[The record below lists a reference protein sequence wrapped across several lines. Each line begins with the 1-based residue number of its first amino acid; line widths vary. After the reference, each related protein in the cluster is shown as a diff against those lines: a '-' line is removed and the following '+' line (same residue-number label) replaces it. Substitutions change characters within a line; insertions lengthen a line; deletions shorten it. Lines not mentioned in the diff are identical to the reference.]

1 MEETC
6 TECDAKM
13 TIPADAL
20 VGEIIRCR
28 ECGTEYEVCEVSK
41 AGVKLRPA
49 EVAEEDWGE

>member
-6 TECDAKM
+6 TECEAKM
-13 TIPADAL
+13 TIPTDAL

-28 ECGTEYEVCEVSK
+28 ECGTEYEVSEVTRS
-41 AGVKLRPA
+41 GVKLRPA